1 MEILV
6 KDPIKTDTSAISK
19 MYIDGVFTCNV
30 LEDTVRAAGVKMFG
44 KTAIP
49 AGRYQIVITKSER
62 FSKIRG
68 KTTFLPLLIAVPG
81 FEGVRIHTGNKPED
95 TEGCLILGK
104 YSPSTKNWVSSSVI
118 EFSKVFPKM
127 QAALDAGQKIFITI
141 TR

>member
-6 KDPIKTDTSAISK
+6 KEPIKTDTSAISK

-30 LEDTVRAAGVKMFG
+30 LEDTVRAAGVKLFG

-62 FSKIRG
+62 FSRIRG

-104 YSPSTKNWVSSSVI
+104 YSPSTKNWVSSSNI